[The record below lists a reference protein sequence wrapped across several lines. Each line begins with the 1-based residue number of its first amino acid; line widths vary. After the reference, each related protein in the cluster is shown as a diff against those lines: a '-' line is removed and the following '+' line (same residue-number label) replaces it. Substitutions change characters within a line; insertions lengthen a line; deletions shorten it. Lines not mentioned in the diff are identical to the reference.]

1 MAQVEA
7 SPHPWRAGMLP
18 LEVLDLEV
26 NLRRGLD
33 EMKQR
38 REC

>member
-1 MAQVEA
+1 MVQVEA

-26 NLRRGLD
+26 EPEKGLG
-33 EMKQR
+33 
-38 REC
+38 